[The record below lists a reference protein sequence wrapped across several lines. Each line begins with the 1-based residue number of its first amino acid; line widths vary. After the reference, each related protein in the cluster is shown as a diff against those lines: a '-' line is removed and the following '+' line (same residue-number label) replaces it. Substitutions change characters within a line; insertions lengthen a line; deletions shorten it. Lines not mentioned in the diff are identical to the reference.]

1 MAELVFFFKLNY
13 FYFLQL
19 FARLITGKLFD
30 KTGLYNDGRRDTYN
44 KHVYATRDK
53 IINFVLEIFMVQE
66 WSPFRGQHRQYL

>member
-1 MAELVFFFKLNY
+1 M
-13 FYFLQL
+13 QL

-53 IINFVLEIFMVQE
+53 IKERNANSVKHKKGRSVHKSIEGPACSKVCANFCT
-66 WSPFRGQHRQYL
+66 